1 MPCLP
6 GSGLHYGFGR
16 WAYQTAEWV
25 ATQGA
30 NAGEEQPLGAVEHAA
45 IGAPFTAR
53 INRALQPALKGW
65 RLAPGVAPCAT
76 LVERVALSPR
86 DASDTVS

>member
-1 MPCLP
+1 MASADEPTKQLTGLP
-6 GSGLHYGFGR
+6 HRALMRGR
-16 WAYQTAEWV
+16 SSHWENWLL
-25 ATQGA
+25 
-30 NAGEEQPLGAVEHAA
+30 PAV